1 LQAYLPTVA
10 TIYTTSELPDASF
23 DTVLCALSLGSILD
37 GCKVIAEMR
46 RVLRPGGRP
55 LLPSHIRTSSRLGSA
70 VQRLL
75 EPLAIRFGGDH
86 LLRGP
91 LEHFE
96 AQGFVVERWERYKL
110 GMVERLCARKPGSG

>member
-23 DTVLCALSLGSILD
+23 DTVVRALSLCPILD
-37 GCKVIAEMR
+37 GCKGISEMR
-46 RVLRPGGRP
+46 RVLHPGGRP
-55 LLPSHIRTSSRLGSA
+55 LHPSHIRASSRLGSA

-75 EPLAIRFGGDH
+75 EPLAIRFDGDH
-86 LLRGP
+86 LLRSP

-110 GMVERLCARKPGSG
+110 DMVERLCARKPGSG

>member
-1 LQAYLPTVA
+1 
-10 TIYTTSELPDASF
+10 
-23 DTVLCALSLGSILD
+23 
-37 GCKVIAEMR
+37 
-46 RVLRPGGRP
+46 
-55 LLPSHIRTSSRLGSA
+55 
-70 VQRLL
+70 L

-96 AQGFVVERWERYKL
+96 AQGFVVECWERYKL